1 MNKTAIYSTAIAS
14 TIAVLSI
21 LAFSSSQVEAEPPE
35 KEIDV
40 LNAILAEIQGLSLT
54 AEPVCP
60 AENVQHWTLIS
71 FQISQTVDHDTRPDL
86 EPFSDF
92 QPIPFRPNTF
102 EVKIL
107 QDIDV
112 DIFANQMV
120 ADRLTELGYFNGSTI
135 GQPFDVSG
143 FFNIDVEYST
153 ICAEN

>member
-1 MNKTAIYSTAIAS
+1 MNKLGIWAIVVAFAFALGTVFSADIATAVKPVT
-14 TIAVLSI
+14 
-21 LAFSSSQVEAEPPE
+21 
-35 KEIDV
+35 DV
-40 LNAILAEIQGLSLT
+40 LITNTEPIPVTGSISSK
-54 AEPVCP
+54 PVCQ
-60 AENVQHWTLIS
+60 AENIHHWTLIS
-71 FQISQTVDHDTRPDL
+71 FEISQTVDHDTLPDL
-86 EPFSDF
+86 EPLLDEQFPS
-92 QPIPFRPNTF
+92 RPNTF